1 MSSFDGQASLPSPPP
16 SEPEVHTSFRPAI
29 ATISVGAPDIH
40 PLKKKLDVISTNGF
54 SGIELFYDDLHQ
66 VAKELQRRDSR
77 TPVDTSQQDNN
88 TTDYYDIKAAFQ
100 IKNMCEQRGLQ
111 IVSLQPF
118 RNYEGLLCKDEQA
131 RRIKELQHWTK
142 LATILGNDVFILI
155 PSSFLGKDEAAG
167 DKERLVEDL
176 TLAAEIAHPV
186 RLAYEALAWGT
197 HVNRWEES
205 WDIVQRVNRKN
216 FGICFDT
223 FNIAAGVWADPTTVS
238 GRSSEEADQMLQ
250 QSLQRLMSDVDPDR
264 VFCIQLADG
273 ERVDPSAAFL
283 HIPNQPTLLG
293 WSRNSRLFPFEEDR
307 GGYLPIL
314 EIARAVTSGIGFSGW
329 VSMEIFSRTTRDD
342 SPMVPSE
349 HAARAASSW
358 DKTIKSLEE
367 TSLRKCP

>member
-16 SEPEVHTSFRPAI
+16 SEPEVHASFRPAI

-100 IKNMCEQRGLQ
+100 IKNLCEQRGLQ

-155 PSSFLGKDEAAG
+155 PSSFLGKNEAAG

-176 TLAAEIAHPV
+176 TLAAEIAHP
-186 RLAYEALAWGT
+186 
-197 HVNRWEES
+197 
-205 WDIVQRVNRKN
+205 RVNRKN